1 MRKKIKITS
10 DFNKRLERLFSSEKD
25 ILLDIISIIGSVDY
39 DYLYQNRTFTTT
51 PIILN
56 KLTNKEDIPLLP
68 VWQNENTINLF
79 VNKKY
84 QNIVAFENEDI
95 KFKEDPDPQRFVGIF
110 FCLHGKDT
118 CNSFSECILGDKR
131 TDIYTDGCVYY
142 FVNVYKI
149 MNDYFNHQ
157 KLSTLEKIIVILGL
171 DDQEEM
177 KRVAGENKKLI
188 KLIKEVINDWKT
200 RRSNKRRIR
209 QTIQW
214 G

>member
-110 FCLHGKDT
+110 FYLHGKDT

-157 KLSTLEKIIVILGL
+157 KLSNLEKIIVILGL

-177 KRVAGENKKLI
+177 KRVAGENKELI
-188 KLIKEVINDWKT
+188 KLIKEVIND
-200 RRSNKRRIR
+200 
-209 QTIQW
+209 
-214 G
+214 

>member
-56 KLTNKEDIPLLP
+56 KLTNKEEIPLLP

-79 VNKKY
+79 VNKRY
-84 QNIVAFENEDI
+84 QNIVAFENENI

-118 CNSFSECILGDKR
+118 GNSFSECILGDKR

-177 KRVAGENKKLI
+177 KRVAGENKELI

-200 RRSNKRRIR
+200 RRSNKWKIR

>member
-79 VNKKY
+79 VNKRY
-84 QNIVAFENEDI
+84 QNIVAFENENI

-118 CNSFSECILGDKR
+118 GNSFSECILGDKR

-157 KLSTLEKIIVILGL
+157 KLSTLEKIMVILGL

>member
-84 QNIVAFENEDI
+84 QNIVAFENENI

-157 KLSTLEKIIVILGL
+157 KLSTLEKIMVILGL

-188 KLIKEVINDWKT
+188 KLIKEVIND
-200 RRSNKRRIR
+200 
-209 QTIQW
+209 
-214 G
+214 